1 MNFFTKLALLAR
13 NLFSMEAISDQSG
26 QPSPSGQAATGSNTP
41 TSAPSTSRPEPV
53 PAVGVKRPDAAADI
67 ARQTGEHSFVP
78 PELLANLPTMK
89 QTQMDML
96 DFGCIKLDDEGT
108 ILNYNRWQGEF
119 AGVDP
124 QEALKKNFFRELAPC
139 TNNRLVFGR
148 FKQGVAEG
156 SLDVV
161 VSYAFTYRMRPTLV
175 KVHLYRD
182 KATRTNWV
190 LVRRVG
196 GNK

>member
-13 NLFSMEAISDQSG
+13 NLFAMEEISDRTSTTPDG
-26 QPSPSGQAATGSNTP
+26 PASPATTP
-41 TSAPSTSRPEPV
+41 TSAAATRPEPV
-53 PAVGVKRPDAAADI
+53 PAVGVKRADAASDI
-67 ARQTGEHSFVP
+67 AKQTGEHSFVP
-78 PELLANLPTMK
+78 PELLANLPSMK

-96 DFGCIKLDDEGT
+96 DFGCIKLDDEGR

-124 QEALKKNFFRELAPC
+124 QEALRKNFFRELAPC

-148 FKQGVAEG
+148 FKQGVTDGA
-156 SLDVV
+156 LDVV
-161 VSYAFTYRMRPTLV
+161 VSYAFTYKMRPTLV

-182 KATRTNWV
+182 SATRTNWI

>member
-1 MNFFTKLALLAR
+1 MNFFTKLALLACTI
-13 NLFSMEAISDQSG
+13 FSMEEISDQST
-26 QPSPSGQAATGSNTP
+26 PAVAPVSAT
-41 TSAPSTSRPEPV
+41 PV
-53 PAVGVKRPDAAADI
+53 PAPNRPDPISAVGVRRPDASADV
-67 ARQTGEHSFVP
+67 AKQTGEHSFVP
-78 PELLANLPTMK
+78 AELLTNLPTMK
-89 QTQMDML
+89 QSQMDML
-96 DFGCIKLDDEGT
+96 DFGCIKLDDEGR

-124 QEALKKNFFRELAPC
+124 QEALRKNFFRELAPC

-148 FKQGVAEG
+148 FKQGVTDGA
-156 SLDVV
+156 LDVV
-161 VSYAFTYRMRPTLV
+161 VSYAFTYKMRPTLV

-182 KATRTNWV
+182 QATRTNWV